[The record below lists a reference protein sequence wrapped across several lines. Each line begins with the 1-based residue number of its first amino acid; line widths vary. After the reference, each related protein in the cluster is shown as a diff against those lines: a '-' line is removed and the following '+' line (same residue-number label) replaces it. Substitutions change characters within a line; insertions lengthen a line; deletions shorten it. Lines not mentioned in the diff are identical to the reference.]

1 VPLRVTIVTGP
12 RHAGKSAV
20 ISSIVK
26 EVCRT
31 PPHYIRLAP
40 REGSKRAPRQPAKP
54 PTAEAPGVAS
64 ATWLNY
70 SSDRVYEVLP
80 EALTCIHKKD
90 RNGCVILEADTDP
103 DLRHAFS
110 YDCFIFVMA
119 APNSISEVFRNAEQA
134 HKALQSVLDDTA
146 CFAREIYGMFADE
159 DSAPPPT
166 PKSRKSMSDS
176 QIIHLLH
183 TPLGQEL
190 ATRIRLQP
198 DYHGLI
204 ESDVVVVNT
213 ARGVI
218 GPVVDE
224 VVGKLEKLVARA
236 RPEVSRRPAIFCCDP
251 GEAQDPRRQKLLESL
266 KMVYKAAPARRKT

>member
-1 VPLRVTIVTGP
+1 M
-12 RHAGKSAV
+12 
-20 ISSIVK
+20 ISSIVQ

-40 REGSKRAPRQPAKP
+40 REGTKKAPRQPSKLQKN
-54 PTAEAPGVAS
+54 ESPGVAS

-70 SSDRVYEVLP
+70 PSDRVYEVLP
-80 EALTCIHKKD
+80 EALTLIHKKD

-103 DLRHAFS
+103 NLRHAYP
-110 YDCFIFVMA
+110 YDCNIFVMA
-119 APNSISEVFRNAEQA
+119 APRSINDVFRNAEQA

-159 DSAPPPT
+159 DPAPSPA
-166 PKSRKSMSDS
+166 PKNRKSMSDS

-218 GPVVDE
+218 GPTVDE
-224 VVGKLEKLVARA
+224 VVGRLEKLVARA
-236 RPEVSRRPAIFCCDP
+236 RPEATRRPAIFCCDP
-251 GEAQDPRRQKLLESL
+251 GEAEDPRRRKLLESL
-266 KMVYKAAPARRKT
+266 KLVYRAAPVRRKS